1 MPDQTA
7 IVRQCLAQAVQASS
21 RLIASCIDEAVSGL
35 VEAEQKGLTAAQRHD
50 ISDAC
55 RELLKHKAGWI
66 EQYPRD
72 LRAAFDAPAHS
83 PASAPAP
90 LRIDALTLV
99 GDEQVDQEI
108 AASRLS
114 EQLQTDVAQPLAELD
129 GLMSSLLGLPAVR
142 AEANPLRPAV
152 FARVLRATMADA
164 AQQPTWPALWI
175 RHMAPTMS
183 RELDKLYRLLV
194 QQLTQANVHAA
205 TYRVVPLRDGPAT
218 GPAPLGPRATPLEQ
232 QRQFNEGRG
241 DRPPAG
247 GTGGGGGSGTGS
259 AGGPASANATPAFG
273 GPANRRARPS
283 GSGWADLQSHSM
295 SAQLIHEFLHGGT
308 PEGDASL
315 APAFYA
321 RVSTD
326 VARLEAAP
334 DEPAPAQDPVA
345 VQRYAQLPVV
355 DRPLRGVSTETSLD
369 RDVWGEYAASRR
381 RALVRA
387 HLKQQARDVAQVI
400 GLEVVRKLVNQVA
413 QDPRL
418 LTPVREAIVALEPS
432 LLRMAM
438 VDPRFFSDEKHAG
451 RRLVERVAERS
462 LKFNDEF
469 SSQFGEFRSAIAD
482 CFNSLNAV
490 PASEVEDAA
499 PFQSALAKL
508 ESAWAEQ
515 DGQEAA
521 QRNTVLN
528 AVKFAEQRQA
538 EADQI
543 AWELGQRSDIQDAP
557 PLVQDFLYGPW
568 SLVMAHA
575 RLTDPAKRIDPGGH
589 GTVVTDLLWSVKRQ
603 MTLREPARLIEML
616 PGLLERLRSGLAAL
630 GQSPQESE
638 PFFIALEKLHRPV
651 LKLRAKKR
659 RVDSDFAPLEPEPA
673 FEDTEAP
680 PPPPAAPQQGP
691 WMGPRELD
699 AAGFQDTVPS
709 DHSELREADGG
720 FGTPPADATGPL
732 APNDINAVIAAFRE
746 GCWVDLSARRRWLRA
761 QLIWASAKG
770 TLFMFVSHGGQPH
783 SMTRRTC
790 ERLLRERLLRP
801 VEMGSA
807 VSHAIEAISHQREP
821 EAQAA

>member
-1 MPDQTA
+1 
-7 IVRQCLAQAVQASS
+7 
-21 RLIASCIDEAVSGL
+21 
-35 VEAEQKGLTAAQRHD
+35 
-50 ISDAC
+50 
-55 RELLKHKAGWI
+55 
-66 EQYPRD
+66 
-72 LRAAFDAPAHS
+72 
-83 PASAPAP
+83 
-90 LRIDALTLV
+90 
-99 GDEQVDQEI
+99 
-108 AASRLS
+108 
-114 EQLQTDVAQPLAELD
+114 
-129 GLMSSLLGLPAVR
+129 
-142 AEANPLRPAV
+142 
-152 FARVLRATMADA
+152 
-164 AQQPTWPALWI
+164 
-175 RHMAPTMS
+175 
-183 RELDKLYRLLV
+183 
-194 QQLTQANVHAA
+194 
-205 TYRVVPLRDGPAT
+205 
-218 GPAPLGPRATPLEQ
+218 
-232 QRQFNEGRG
+232 
-241 DRPPAG
+241 
-247 GTGGGGGSGTGS
+247 
-259 AGGPASANATPAFG
+259 
-273 GPANRRARPS
+273 
-283 GSGWADLQSHSM
+283 M

-308 PEGDASL
+308 PEGDAAL

-326 VARLEAAP
+326 VARLEAQQ
-334 DEPAPAQDPVA
+334 DEPPPAQDPA
-345 VQRYAQLPVV
+345 SLQRYAHTPVV
-355 DRPLRGVSTETSLD
+355 DRPLRGVSTETTLD
-369 RDVWGEYAASRR
+369 SDVWGEYAASRR

-387 HLKQQARDVAQVI
+387 RLKQKARDVAQVI

-438 VDPRFFSDEKHAG
+438 IDPRFFSDEQHAG

-469 SSQFGEFRSAIAD
+469 SSQFGEFRSAVAD

-508 ESAWAEQ
+508 ETDWAQQ
-515 DGQEAA
+515 DEQEAA
-521 QRNTVLN
+521 QRATVLN

-557 PLVQDFLYGPW
+557 TLVQDFLYGPW

-575 RLTDPAKRIDPGGH
+575 RLTDPGKRIDPGGY

-651 LKLRAKKR
+651 LKLRARKR
-659 RVDSDFAPLEPEPA
+659 RVDSDFAPLEPEHG

-680 PPPPAAPQQGP
+680 PPPPAVPQQGP

-709 DHSELREADGG
+709 GHAELREADGG
-720 FGTPPADATGPL
+720 FGTPQADSPGEP
-732 APNDINAVIAAFRE
+732 APNDINAVIDAFRE

-761 QLIWASAKG
+761 QLVWASGKG

-801 VEMGSA
+801 VDMGSA
-807 VSHAIEAISHQREP
+807 VSHAIEAIAQEREP
-821 EAQAA
+821 QAQAA

>member
-1 MPDQTA
+1 MQDQPA

-21 RLIASCIDEAVSGL
+21 RLIASCIDEAVGAL

-66 EQYPRD
+66 ERYPRD

-90 LRIDALTLV
+90 LRIDSLTLV
-99 GDEQVDQEI
+99 GDDQVDQEI

-114 EQLQTDVAQPLAELD
+114 EQLQTSVAQPLAELD

-142 AEANPLRPAV
+142 SEANPLRPAV

-164 AQQPTWPALWI
+164 AQQPGWPALWI

-218 GPAPLGPRATPLEQ
+218 GPAPLGPRSEPAAQ
-232 QRQFNEGRG
+232 QRQFQDGTG
-241 DRPPAG
+241 DRPPRGGTATGAG
-247 GTGGGGGSGTGS
+247 GGNGTGN
-259 AGGPASANATPAFG
+259 AGGAFDG
-273 GPANRRARPS
+273 TGHRRARPS
-283 GSGWADLQSHSM
+283 GSGWADLASHAM
-295 SAQLIHEFLHGGT
+295 SAQLIHEFLHGGS
-308 PEGDASL
+308 PQGDAEL

-326 VARLEAAP
+326 VARLETAP
-334 DEPAPAQDPVA
+334 DDAPRAQDPGA
-345 VQRYAQLPVV
+345 LQRYAQLPVV
-355 DRPLRGVSTETSLD
+355 DRPLRGVSTETTLD
-369 RDVWGEYAASRR
+369 SDVWGEYAASRR

-387 HLKQQARDVAQVI
+387 RLKQQARDVAQVM

-418 LTPVREAIVALEPS
+418 LTPVREAIVAMEPS

-462 LKFNDEF
+462 LKYNDEF
-469 SSQFGEFRSAIAD
+469 SSQFGDFRGSIAD
-482 CFNSLNAV
+482 CINSLNAV
-490 PASEVEDAA
+490 PASEVEDSA
-499 PFQSALAKL
+499 PFASALAKL
-508 ESAWAEQ
+508 ESSWAAQ
-515 DGQEAA
+515 DEQEAA
-521 QRNTVLN
+521 QRSAVLD
-528 AVKFAEQRQA
+528 AVRFAEQRQA

-543 AWELGQRSDIQDAP
+543 SWELGQRSDIQDAP

-575 RLTDPAKRIDPGGH
+575 RLTDPGKRIDPGGY
-589 GTVVTDLLWSVKRQ
+589 GTVVTDLLWSVKRE

-630 GQSPQESE
+630 GQAPQESDA
-638 PFFIALEKLHRPV
+638 FFIALEKLHRPV
-651 LKLRAKKR
+651 LKLRARKR

-680 PPPPAAPQQGP
+680 PPPPAVPLQGP
-691 WMGPRELD
+691 WMGQRELD

-709 DHSELREADGG
+709 GHAELREADGG
-720 FGTPPADATGPL
+720 FGAPPAAAAGQP
-732 APNDINAVIAAFRE
+732 APSDINTVIAAFRE

-761 QLIWASAKG
+761 QLVWASGKG

-801 VEMGSA
+801 VDMGSA
-807 VSHAIEAISHQREP
+807 VSHAIEAIAQEREP
-821 EAQAA
+821 QAQAA